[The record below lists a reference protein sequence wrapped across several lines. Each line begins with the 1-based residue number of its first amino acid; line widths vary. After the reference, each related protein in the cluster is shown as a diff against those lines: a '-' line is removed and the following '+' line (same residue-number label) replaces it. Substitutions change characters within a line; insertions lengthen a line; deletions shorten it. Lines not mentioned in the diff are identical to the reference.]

1 MSRYNAPA
9 TIVSFFVGAMIAF
22 TLCIASPTA
31 HADRKSDEARAL
43 EKIARVLEGKC
54 KP

>member
-9 TIVSFFVGAMIAF
+9 TFVAFMFGAIIA
-22 TLCIASPTA
+22 TALARVPTV
-31 HADRKSDEARAL
+31 HADNKSHEARAL
-43 EKIARVLEGKC
+43 DKIARVLEGKC